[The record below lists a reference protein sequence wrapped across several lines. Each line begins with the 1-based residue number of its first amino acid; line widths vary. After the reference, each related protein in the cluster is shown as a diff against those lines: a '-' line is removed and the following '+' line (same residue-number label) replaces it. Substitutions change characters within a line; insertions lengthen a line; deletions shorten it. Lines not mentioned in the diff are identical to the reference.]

1 MRTYPDQKRLKELFD
16 YSSAAFELNGE
27 TFVGGLVW
35 RVRYD
40 RLYRP
45 NVRQAGKFAGTLRKA
60 DGRVQVGIDGKL
72 YELNRLVAIWH
83 GWAIDGLMVDHE
95 DRNTRDSRIE
105 NLRVATNSQNNQNM
119 TPKGG
124 TSKYV
129 GVYWNPNRKKWYAQ
143 IKINGKPQHV
153 GVFTVEKQ
161 AAKARDKKAI
171 ELHGAF
177 AVLNFPSEKKL

>member
-27 TFVGGLVW
+27 AFVGGLVW

-45 NVRQAGKFAGTLRKA
+45 NVRQAGKFAGTVRCA
-60 DGRVQVGIDGKL
+60 DGRVQIGIDGKL

-83 GWAIDGLMVDHE
+83 GCEIDGLLVDHK

-119 TPKGG
+119 SPKGG
-124 TSKYV
+124 TSRYV
-129 GVYWNPNRKKWYAQ
+129 GVYWNAARGKWQAQ
-143 IKINGKPQHV
+143 IKLKGKPRYA
-153 GVFTVEKQ
+153 GLFIDEEE
-161 AAKARDKKAI
+161 AAKARDKLARC
-171 ELHGAF
+171 LHGAF
-177 AVLNFPSEKKL
+177 AVLNFPEASDV